1 MNGGG
6 ESSLAVV
13 FGCATHRLEA
23 AERDLFRSAG
33 PVGFILFA
41 RNIDSPEQVRALVAE
56 LRDSIGNGD
65 APVLID
71 QEGGRVARL
80 KPPHWRAAPPASRF
94 GALAKRDIDAAK
106 RAVWLNARLIAA
118 ELSDLGISLDCLPVL
133 DLPVEG
139 AHEAIGDRAFAY
151 DVETVATL
159 GRAACAGMLD
169 GGILPVVK
177 HMPGHGRAL
186 VDSHDEPASVSAS
199 RSALEASDFEPFR
212 RLADMPVAM
221 TGHILFGAIDPD
233 RATTV
238 SPVVID
244 EIIRGHIGF
253 DGLLL
258 SDDLSMRALGGT
270 LGERVEKSLAAG
282 CDIALHCNGEMAE
295 MEAVREGARPLDA
308 AASARLRRALD
319 ARKEP
324 AEFDAAAG
332 LAELDSL
339 LGGGGG

>member
-6 ESSLAVV
+6 ETHLAAI
-13 FGCATHRLEA
+13 FGCAGPRLEA
-23 AERDLFRSAG
+23 AERNLYGSAD

-41 RNIDSPEQVRALVAE
+41 RNIESPEQVRALVAE
-56 LRDSIGNGD
+56 LRDSTGSSD
-65 APVLID
+65 ALVLID

-94 GALAKRDIDAAK
+94 GELARRDIDAAK

-118 ELSDLGISLDCLPVL
+118 ELADLGISANCLPVL

-139 AHEAIGDRAFAY
+139 AHEAIGDRAFAD
-151 DVETVATL
+151 DVDTVATL
-159 GRAACAGMLD
+159 GRAACEGMLD

-177 HMPGHGRAL
+177 HIPGHGRAL
-186 VDSHDEPASVSAS
+186 VDSHEDLPSVSAS
-199 RSALEASDFEPFR
+199 RAILEASDFEPFR

-221 TGHILFGAIDPD
+221 TGHILFDDIDPE
-233 RATTV
+233 RAATV
-238 SPVVID
+238 SPVVVN

-253 DGLLL
+253 GGLLL

-270 LGERVEKSLAAG
+270 LTERVEKSLAAG

-319 ARKEP
+319 AGKEP

-332 LAELDSL
+332 LAELGRL
-339 LGGGGG
+339 LDGADR